1 MLVGKLAYS
10 WEKRGGNFGSLKEIN
25 ERKIELMTAEQEPVE
40 NVQWVTGRDYIVVV
54 AARTKF
60 KDSMGNQYRFVN
72 CGLRQLRLFPEVNK
86 DNYSIQR
93 IFLMFQQGYVEK
105 GIELINEYVEELSG
119 RVVYVKDKAEFIKF
133 LNSRKDKNRVI
144 KEVVILCHGIIDT
157 ASFDYHHENK
167 GKEKTGEFKSRDVV
181 DVQEAV
187 FDYDAVVTTYA
198 CRAGISVDGKDLTG
212 MDAGQ
217 ENSPAQKMADCWDV
231 SVRAFEMRSDYSSIY
246 GTKKEIRA
254 AENYEDV
261 IEEYEESLSGYNKK
275 KANGDVD
282 ITPPQKP
289 ENYDEMSKRYD
300 DVTAR
305 DANAKRGAG
314 PIAPNGAWRMPGT
327 GDSPEGLKEGLQTYQ
342 PGEWTL

>member
-1 MLVGKLAYS
+1 M
-10 WEKRGGNFGSLKEIN
+10 
-25 ERKIELMTAEQEPVE
+25 
-40 NVQWVTGRDYIVVV
+40 
-54 AARTKF
+54 
-60 KDSMGNQYRFVN
+60 
-72 CGLRQLRLFPEVNK
+72 
-86 DNYSIQR
+86 
-93 IFLMFQQGYVEK
+93 
-105 GIELINEYVEELSG
+105 
-119 RVVYVKDKAEFIKF
+119 
-133 LNSRKDKNRVI
+133 
-144 KEVVILCHGIIDT
+144 VILCHGIIDT

-314 PIAPNGAWRMPGT
+314 PIAPNGA
-327 GDSPEGLKEGLQTYQ
+327 
-342 PGEWTL
+342 